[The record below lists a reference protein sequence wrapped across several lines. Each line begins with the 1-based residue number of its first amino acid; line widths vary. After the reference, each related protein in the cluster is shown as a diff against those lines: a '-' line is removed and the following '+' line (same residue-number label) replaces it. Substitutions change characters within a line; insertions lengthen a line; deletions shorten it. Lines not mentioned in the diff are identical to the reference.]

1 MGTPGLGYYMGSKI
15 CQALC
20 EISSTKAG
28 ALRTIIAMKDPRA
41 IIEQSEYSRRFQ
53 SNMASQIISEDTG
66 MIVRLWK
73 TRVDKASMEEYEEN
87 ERNRS
92 TPMFRK
98 QPGCLGVLFLRSR
111 DDCFALTFWKDM
123 EAVERLKT
131 SKSYQEASSFYSDSG
146 MLISEPSLQ
155 VFEVKEGFL
164 DSRIA
169 QNLGF

>member
-1 MGTPGLGYYMGSKI
+1 
-15 CQALC
+15 
-20 EISSTKAG
+20 
-28 ALRTIIAMKDPRA
+28 
-41 IIEQSEYSRRFQ
+41 
-53 SNMASQIISEDTG
+53 

-73 TRVDKASMEEYEEN
+73 TRVDKARMREYEEN

-98 QPGCLGVLFLRSR
+98 QPRCLGVLFQRSG

-131 SKSYQEASSFYSDSG
+131 SKSYLEASAFYGDSG

-155 VFEVKEGFL
+155 VFEVKEDFL

-169 QNLGF
+169 ENLGF